1 MKNTLILLIV
11 FLSNS
16 LFSQNKSLQ
25 ENFIDIEESKCFG
38 KQDISNA
45 EMREC
50 TIIARESW
58 DKELNKYYKLLL
70 TKLPK
75 DAFEILKASQKE
87 WIIYRDKEFKFI
99 TKFYFEVKEGTMWYN
114 IAENKK
120 KEIVKNRALEL
131 QMYFENLEY

>member
-1 MKNTLILLIV
+1 MNKITFLLLIFCSV
-11 FLSNS
+11 SI
-16 LFSQNKSLQ
+16 FSQDKDQQ
-25 ENFIDIEESKCFG
+25 ENFIDVAESKCLD
-38 KQDISNA
+38 KKEISNA
-45 EMREC
+45 EMRKC
-50 TIIARESW
+50 SIKARESW
-58 DKELNKYYKLLL
+58 DKELNKYYNLLAS
-70 TKLPK
+70 KLPK

-131 QMYFENLEY
+131 QMYFQNLDY

>member
-1 MKNTLILLIV
+1 MKKLVSLLFI
-11 FLSNS
+11 FLSVS
-16 LFSQNKSLQ
+16 IFSQSKNQQ
-25 ENFIDIEESKCFG
+25 ENVIDIEESKCFD

-45 EMREC
+45 EIRKC
-50 TIIARESW
+50 TIKARDSW
-58 DKELNKYYKLLL
+58 DKELNKFYNLFAS
-70 TKLPK
+70 KLPK
-75 DAFEILKASQKE
+75 DVFEILKASQKE

-99 TKFYFEVKEGTMWYN
+99 TKFYFEVKEGTLWYN